1 MLLEDVE
8 GFADPS
14 AELEQYTTSAELASR
29 VLHLAS
35 QHGDLRRVVDLGC
48 GTGVLSIGA
57 ALLGARVVGFDRDRE
72 ALATARDNATE
83 HGVDERVDFARADV
97 GGPPLCTS
105 FDAAVMNPPFGAQD
119 RGADRAFL
127 RAAEALADVV
137 YTVHNGGSMDF
148 VDGFVDGDIT
158 HAFEAELALER
169 SFDFHDEDRRRIP
182 VEVYRIE
189 SIGDAG

>member
-8 GFADPS
+8 GFTDPS
-14 AELEQYTTSAELASR
+14 VELEQYTTSAELASR

-48 GTGVLSIGA
+48 GTGVLSVGA
-57 ALLGARVVGFDRDRE
+57 GLLGARVVGFDRDRG
-72 ALATARDNATE
+72 ALATARDNAME
-83 HGVDERVDFARADV
+83 HGLDERVGFVRADV
-97 GGPPLCTS
+97 GGPPICTS

-127 RAAEALADVV
+127 RAAEELADVV
-137 YTVHNGGSMDF
+137 YTVHNGGSLDF
-148 VDGFVDGDIT
+148 VEGFVDGDVT
-158 HAFEAELALER
+158 HAFEAELALKR

-189 SIGDAG
+189 SARDK